1 MAGWQAARP
10 QGFLMVESKVVNK
23 WLITITVMLPTI
35 MEIVDTS
42 VANVA
47 LPHMQ
52 GSLNAGI
59 DEITWVLTSYLVA
72 NAIILPMT
80 GWLSRMFG
88 RKRFLIT
95 CIILFT
101 SASFL
106 CGAAP
111 NLGFLIFFR
120 ILQGAAGGALIPNS
134 QAILMETF
142 PPKEQG
148 MAMAIFGIGAMFG
161 PIIGPALG
169 GYVTDQLN
177 WRWIFYINIPIG
189 VIAVIMASAYLI
201 DPEYLKN
208 RKKINID
215 YWGLVL
221 LVLGFGSLQIVLDKG
236 HQEDW
241 FDSAFIISFAVVSM
255 ISLVLLVIVELRHE
269 QPIVNLRLFKY
280 VSYSAGNFL
289 MFIFGFCLYSAIM
302 LIPLFLQT
310 LMGYDATL
318 AGMVLAPGGVVTL
331 CIMPFVGAALSRGV
345 EGRYIVLC
353 GLCIGATAMFIM
365 QGLTLEASYWD
376 FVWPRMVLGLG
387 LGMIFVPLTTT
398 TLAAIPKPEMGNATG
413 MFNLL
418 RNIGGS
424 VGIAVSA
431 TLLARYN
438 QFYQTSLVANVQ
450 PTNPLFQQKLATLSQ
465 AVMARGVPP
474 GEAEQ
479 TALSLLYEMIQRQAG
494 MLSFNHIFWIIG
506 IAFLLVIPCLL
517 LLRTNRV
524 APTPGPH

>member
-1 MAGWQAARP
+1 MNQA
-10 QGFLMVESKVVNK
+10 KVTNK

-52 GSLNAGI
+52 GSLNAGT

-72 NAIILPMT
+72 NAVVLPMT

-101 SASFL
+101 IASFL

-177 WRWIFYINIPIG
+177 WRWIFYINFPIG
-189 VIAVIMASAYLI
+189 IIAVIMAAVFLV
-201 DPEYLKN
+201 DPEYLRNK
-208 RKKINID
+208 KKISID
-215 YWGLVL
+215 YWGLAL
-221 LVLGFGSLQIVLDKG
+221 LVLAFGTLQIVLDKG
-236 HQEDW
+236 HQEEW
-241 FDSAFIISFAVVSM
+241 FDSGFIIAFSLISFFAL
-255 ISLVLLVIVELRHE
+255 ISLIVVELRHPH
-269 QPIVNLRLFKY
+269 PIVNLRLFKY

-310 LMGYDATL
+310 LMGYDATR

-331 CIMPFVGAALSRGV
+331 FTMPFVGAALARGIQ
-345 EGRYIVLC
+345 GRYIVLC
-353 GLCIGATAMFIM
+353 GLSIGAASMFIM
-365 QGLTLEASYWD
+365 QGFSLEAAYFD

-398 TLAAIPKPEMGNATG
+398 TLSVIPKPEMGNATG
-413 MFNLL
+413 MYNLL

-431 TLLARYN
+431 TLLQRFN
-438 QFYQTSLVANVQ
+438 QFYQTQLVAHA
-450 PTNPLFQQKLATLSQ
+450 NPMNPPFQQRLEALTQ
-465 AVMARGVPP
+465 AAISRGTPP

-479 TALSLLYEMIQRQAG
+479 TALAMLYRMIQRQAG
-494 MLSFNHIFWIIG
+494 MLSFNHVFWILG
-506 IAFLLVIPCLL
+506 IAFLMVIPCLL
-517 LLRTNRV
+517 LLRKGEAE
-524 APTPGPH
+524 APTGLH

>member
-1 MAGWQAARP
+1 MTDTKA
-10 QGFLMVESKVVNK
+10 VNK
-23 WLITITVMLPTI
+23 WLITVTVMLPTI

-52 GSLNAGI
+52 GSLNAGT

-72 NAIILPMT
+72 NAVILPMT

-95 CIILFT
+95 CICLFT
-101 SASFL
+101 LASVL

-111 NLGFLIFFR
+111 NLGFLILFR
-120 ILQGAAGGALIPNS
+120 VLQGAAGGALIPNS

-169 GYVTDQLN
+169 GYVTDQLT
-177 WRWIFYINIPIG
+177 WRWIFYINFPIG
-189 VIAVIMASAYLI
+189 VIAVIMAAFFLFDPDYL
-201 DPEYLKN
+201 
-208 RKKINID
+208 RHRQKISID
-215 YWGLVL
+215 YWGLTL
-221 LVLGFGSLQIVLDKG
+221 LVVGFGALQIVLDKG
-236 HQEDW
+236 QQDDW
-241 FDSAFIISFAVVSM
+241 FDSGFIIAFTIIAVV
-255 ISLVLLVIVELRHE
+255 SLVLLVVVELRHE
-269 QPIVNLRLFKY
+269 HPIVNLRLFKY

-331 CIMPFVGAALSRGV
+331 CTMPFVGAALSRGV
-345 EGRYIVLC
+345 PGRYIVFC

-365 QGLTLEASYWD
+365 QGFTLEASYFD

-398 TLAAIPKPEMGNATG
+398 TLSAIPKPEMGGATG

-431 TLLARYN
+431 TLLARFS
-438 QFYQTSLVANVQ
+438 QLYQNVLVTHAN
-450 PTNPLFQQKLATLSQ
+450 PTNPIFQQKLASISQ
-465 AVMARGVPP
+465 GVIARGVAPA
-474 GEAEQ
+474 EAQQ
-479 TALSLLYEMIQRQAG
+479 TALAIIYGTIRRQAG
-494 MLSFNHIFWIIG
+494 ILSFNHIFWILG

-517 LLRTNRV
+517 LLRG
-524 APTPGPH
+524 AKQEGPAAMH

>member
-1 MAGWQAARP
+1 MTDA
-10 QGFLMVESKVVNK
+10 KTVNK

-72 NAIILPMT
+72 NAVILPMT

-95 CIILFT
+95 CICLFT
-101 SASFL
+101 LASVL

-169 GYVTDQLN
+169 GYVTDQLT
-177 WRWIFYINIPIG
+177 WRWIFYINFPIG
-189 VIAVIMASAYLI
+189 VIAVIMAGFFLV
-201 DPEYLKN
+201 DPEYLRN
-208 RKKINID
+208 RQRISID
-215 YWGLVL
+215 YWGLAL
-221 LVLGFGSLQIVLDKG
+221 LLTGFGALQIVLDKG
-236 HQEDW
+236 QQEDW
-241 FDSAFIISFAVVSM
+241 FDSGFIIAFALVAVVS
-255 ISLVLLVIVELRHE
+255 LLLLVVVELRHE
-269 QPIVNLRLFKY
+269 HPIVNLRLFRY

-331 CIMPFVGAALSRGV
+331 CTMPFVGAALSRGV
-345 EGRYIVLC
+345 QGRYIVFC

-365 QGLTLEASYWD
+365 QGFTLEASYFD

-398 TLAAIPKPEMGNATG
+398 TLSAIPKPEMGNATG
-413 MFNLL
+413 MYNLL
-418 RNIGGS
+418 RNVGGS

-431 TLLARYN
+431 TLLARFS
-438 QFYQTSLVANVQ
+438 QLYQNVLIANAS
-450 PTNPLFQQKLATLSQ
+450 PTNPLFQQQLASLSQ
-465 AVMARGVPP
+465 GVLARGVAPS
-474 GEAEQ
+474 EAQQ
-479 TALSLLYEMIQRQAG
+479 TALAIIYATIRRQAG
-494 MLSFNHIFWIIG
+494 ILSFNHIFWILG
-506 IAFLLVIPCLL
+506 IAFLLVIPFL
-517 LLRTNRV
+517 LLRG
-524 APTPGPH
+524 AKQEGPAALH

>member
-1 MAGWQAARP
+1 MTEVKP
-10 QGFLMVESKVVNK
+10 INK

-52 GSLNAGI
+52 GSLNAGT

-72 NAIILPMT
+72 NAVVLPMT

-95 CIILFT
+95 CITLFT
-101 SASFL
+101 IASFL

-177 WRWIFYINIPIG
+177 WRWIFYINFPIG
-189 VIAVIMASAYLI
+189 VIAVIMAVAFLV
-201 DPEYLKN
+201 DPEYLRN
-208 RKKINID
+208 RQKMSID
-215 YWGLVL
+215 YWGLAL

-236 HQEDW
+236 QQEDW
-241 FDSAFIISFAVVSM
+241 LDSGFIIAFALV
-255 ISLVLLVIVELRHE
+255 SLVSLVALVLVELRHE
-269 QPIVNLRLFKY
+269 HPIVNLRLFKY

-331 CIMPFVGAALSRGV
+331 CTMPFVGAALSRGV
-345 EGRYIVLC
+345 EGRYIVFC
-353 GLCIGATAMFIM
+353 GLSIGATAMFIM
-365 QGLTLEASYWD
+365 QGFTLEASYWD

-398 TLAAIPKPEMGNATG
+398 TLAVIPKPEMGNATG
-413 MFNLL
+413 MYNLL

-431 TLLARYN
+431 TLLQRFN
-438 QFYQTSLVANVQ
+438 QFYQNVLVGHAN
-450 PTNPLFQQKLATLSQ
+450 PMNPLFQEKLSTLAQ
-465 AVMARGVPP
+465 AAVARGVPQS
-474 GEAEQ
+474 EAQQ
-479 TALSLLYEMIQRQAG
+479 TALAMIYGLIRRQAG
-494 MLSFNHIFWIIG
+494 MLSYNHLFWILG
-506 IAFLLVIPCLL
+506 IAFLSVIPCLL
-517 LLRTNRV
+517 LLRK
-524 APTPGPH
+524 AKGETPVGLH

>member
-1 MAGWQAARP
+1 MTDA
-10 QGFLMVESKVVNK
+10 KTVNK
-23 WLITITVMLPTI
+23 WLITVTVMLPTI

-47 LPHMQ
+47 LPHMK
-52 GSLNAGI
+52 GSLNAGT

-72 NAIILPMT
+72 NAVILPMT

-88 RKRFLIT
+88 RKRFLIS
-95 CIILFT
+95 CIIIFT
-101 SASFL
+101 LASFL

-120 ILQGAAGGALIPNS
+120 VVQGAAGGALIPNS

-177 WRWIFYINIPIG
+177 WRWIFYINFPIG
-189 VIAVIMASAYLI
+189 VIAVIMAIAFLSDPGYLR
-201 DPEYLKN
+201 N
-208 RKKINID
+208 RQKISID
-215 YWGLVL
+215 YWGLTL

-236 HQEDW
+236 QQDDW
-241 FDSAFIISFAVVSM
+241 FDSGFIIMFSLVSL
-255 ISLVLLVIVELRHE
+255 ISLIALIILELRHSH
-269 QPIVNLRLFKY
+269 PIVNLRLFKY

-310 LMGYDATL
+310 LMGYDATM

-331 CIMPFVGAALSRGV
+331 CTMPFVGAALSRGV

-353 GLCIGATAMFIM
+353 GLSVAASAMFIM
-365 QGLTLEASYWD
+365 RGFTLEASYWD

-398 TLAAIPKPEMGNATG
+398 TLSVIPKPEMGNATG
-413 MFNLL
+413 MYNLL

-424 VGIAVSA
+424 VGIAVSS
-431 TLLARYN
+431 TLLQRFT
-438 QFYQTSLVANVQ
+438 QFYQNSLVANAH
-450 PTNPLFQQKLATLSQ
+450 PMNPAFQQKLTTLTQ
-465 AVMARGVPP
+465 TAVMRGVPRS
-474 GEAEQ
+474 EAEQ
-479 TALSLLYEMIQRQAG
+479 TALAIIYGMIRRQAG
-494 MLSFNHIFWIIG
+494 ILSYNHIFWIIG
-506 IAFLLVIPCLL
+506 VAFLSVIPFLF
-517 LLRTNRV
+517 LLRKARHE
-524 APTPGPH
+524 PDMGSH

>member
-1 MAGWQAARP
+1 MPTLKQPR
-10 QGFLMVESKVVNK
+10 VINK

-35 MEIVDTS
+35 MEIIDTS

-47 LPHMQ
+47 LPHIQ
-52 GSLNAGI
+52 GSLNAGT

-72 NAIILPMT
+72 NAVVLPMT

-95 CIILFT
+95 CIVIFT
-101 SASFL
+101 IASFL

-120 ILQGAAGGALIPNS
+120 IIQGAAGGALIPNS

-142 PPKEQG
+142 PPQEQG

-177 WRWIFYINIPIG
+177 WRWIFYINLPIG
-189 VIAVIMASAYLI
+189 IIAAIMAASFLV
-201 DPEYLKN
+201 DPEYLRNKM
-208 RKKINID
+208 KISID
-215 YWGLVL
+215 YWGLAL
-221 LVLGFGSLQIVLDKG
+221 LVLAFGTLQIVLDMG

-241 FDSAFIISFAVVSM
+241 FDSGFIIAFSLISFFALIALIV
-255 ISLVLLVIVELRHE
+255 VELRHPH
-269 QPIVNLRLFKY
+269 PIVNLRLFKY

-310 LMGYDATL
+310 LMGYDATR

-331 CIMPFVGAALSRGV
+331 ITMPFVGAALARGV
-345 EGRYIVLC
+345 QGRTIVLC
-353 GLCIGATAMFIM
+353 GLSVGALAMFIM
-365 QGLTLEASYWD
+365 QGFTLEAAYWD

-398 TLAAIPKPEMGNATG
+398 TLSVIPKPEMGNATG

-431 TLLARYN
+431 TLLQRFN
-438 QFYQTSLVANVQ
+438 QSYQNQLIAH
-450 PTNPLFQQKLATLSQ
+450 TNPLNPQFQQKLATLSQ
-465 AVMARGVPP
+465 AAISRGVPP
-474 GEAEQ
+474 SEAEH
-479 TALSLLYEMIQRQAG
+479 TALAMIYQMVQRQAG
-494 MLSFNHIFWIIG
+494 MLAYNHVFWILG
-506 IAFLLVIPCLL
+506 IAFLAVIPCLF
-517 LLRTNRV
+517 LLRKGESE
-524 APTPGPH
+524 TPAGLH

>member
-1 MAGWQAARP
+1 MSDVKP
-10 QGFLMVESKVVNK
+10 INK

-47 LPHMQ
+47 LPHMK
-52 GSLNAGI
+52 GSLNAGT

-72 NAIILPMT
+72 NAVVLPMT

-95 CIILFT
+95 CISLFT
-101 SASFL
+101 LASFL

-111 NLGFLIFFR
+111 NLGSLIFFR

-177 WRWIFYINIPIG
+177 WRWIFYINFPIG
-189 VIAVIMASAYLI
+189 VIAVIMAAAFLV
-201 DPEYLKN
+201 DPDYLKH
-208 RKKINID
+208 KQKISID
-215 YWGLVL
+215 YWGLAL
-221 LVLGFGSLQIVLDKG
+221 LVLGFGSLQLVLDKG

-241 FDSAFIISFAVVSM
+241 FASGFIISFAL
-255 ISLVLLVIVELRHE
+255 ISFFSLIALIVTELRHPH
-269 QPIVNLRLFKY
+269 PIVNLRLFKH

-289 MFIFGFCLYSAIM
+289 MFVFGFCLYSAIM

-310 LMGYDATL
+310 LMGYDATR

-345 EGRYIVLC
+345 QGRYIVFC
-353 GLCIGATAMFIM
+353 GLCIGGISMFIM
-365 QGLTLEASYWD
+365 QGFTLEASYWD

-387 LGMIFVPLTTT
+387 LGMIFVPLSTT
-398 TLAAIPKPEMGNATG
+398 TLSAIPKPEMGNAAG

-431 TLLARYN
+431 TLLQRYS
-438 QFYQTSLVANVQ
+438 QFYQNVLVAHAN
-450 PTNPLFQQKLATLSQ
+450 PMNPLYQEKIAALTQ
-465 AVMARGVPP
+465 AAINSGVPP
-474 GEAEQ
+474 SEAEQ
-479 TALSLLYEMIQRQAG
+479 TALGILYRSIQQQAG
-494 MLSFNHIFWIIG
+494 MLSYNHIFWIIG
-506 IAFLLVIPCLL
+506 IAFFSVIPFLL
-517 LLRTNRV
+517 LLRKPKDESAHN
-524 APTPGPH
+524 

>member
-1 MAGWQAARP
+1 MSTTRP
-10 QGFLMVESKVVNK
+10 INK
-23 WLITITVMLPTI
+23 WLVTITVMLPTI

-47 LPHMQ
+47 LPHMK
-52 GSLNAGI
+52 GSLNAGT

-72 NAIILPMT
+72 NAVVLPMT

-95 CIILFT
+95 CIVLFT
-101 SASFL
+101 LASFC
-106 CGAAP
+106 CGASP
-111 NLGFLIFFR
+111 NLGSLVFFR

-142 PPKEQG
+142 PPREQG

-177 WRWIFYINIPIG
+177 WRWIFYINFPIG
-189 VIAVIMASAYLI
+189 IIAVIMAAAFLV
-201 DPEYLKN
+201 DPDYLKQ
-208 RKKINID
+208 RQKISID
-215 YWGLVL
+215 YWGLAL
-221 LVLGFGSLQIVLDKG
+221 LVLGFGSLQLVLDKG
-236 HQEDW
+236 QQEDW
-241 FDSAFIISFAVVSM
+241 FASGFILGF
-255 ISLVLLVIVELRHE
+255 SLLALLALIALLWVELRHPD
-269 QPIVNLRLFKY
+269 PIINLRLFRY
-280 VSYSAGNFL
+280 LSYAAGNAL
-289 MFIFGFCLYSAIM
+289 MFVFGFCLYSTIM

-310 LMGYDATL
+310 LMGYDATR

-331 CIMPFVGAALSRGV
+331 CVMPFVGAALSRGV
-345 EGRYIVLC
+345 QGRVIVC
-353 GLCIGATAMFIM
+353 GGLCIGATAMFIM

-387 LGMIFVPLTTT
+387 LGMIFVPLTTA

-413 MFNLL
+413 VFNLL

-431 TLLARYN
+431 TLLQRFS
-438 QFYQTSLVANVQ
+438 QHYQNVLVAHAT
-450 PTNPLFQQKLATLSQ
+450 PMNPLFQDKLAALTQVLTH
-465 AVMARGVPP
+465 RGLAE
-474 GEAEQ
+474 GEAGAS
-479 TALSLLYEMIQRQAG
+479 ALGLLYATIQHQAG
-494 MLSFNHIFWIIG
+494 ILAYNHIFWIIG
-506 IAFLLVIPCLL
+506 IAFLSVIPFLL
-517 LLRTNRV
+517 LLRR
-524 APTPGPH
+524 PQH